1 MSVDMSGDRIDPAP
15 ARLEDPQE
23 REDCEGSKMILVK
36 PQSIT
41 QMIILWP
48 SF

>member
-1 MSVDMSGDRIDPAP
+1 MSVDMSGYRIDPAP

-23 REDCEGSKMILVK
+23 REDCEGSKMIVVK